1 MQWIKTR
8 EAQAAQRLWI
18 LALSSILTLQRAK
31 LEAELVILSSPMTVT
46 LNLILETLD
55 NQKISARSPE
65 FPDCIAIADTREA
78 AIVAIQQQLRD
89 RLKTIEF
96 VSIPLP
102 ISAPPAHTLADS
114 FGVFK
119 DDPYFAEILQGMRSD
134 RELDSDNPAY
144 T

>member
-1 MQWIKTR
+1 
-8 EAQAAQRLWI
+8 
-18 LALSSILTLQRAK
+18 
-31 LEAELVILSSPMTVT
+31 MTAT
-46 LNLILETLD
+46 LNLILETQD
-55 NQKISARSPE
+55 DQKISARSPE

-78 AIVAIQQQLRD
+78 AIAAIQQQLSD
-89 RLKTIEF
+89 RLKKIEF

-102 ISAPPAHTLADS
+102 ISAPSNLADS

-119 DDPYFAEILQGMRSD
+119 EDLLFAEILQQMRND

>member
-1 MQWIKTR
+1 MQWIETR

-18 LALSSILTLQRAK
+18 LALSSIKRAK
-31 LEAELVILSSPMTVT
+31 LEAALVILSSPMIAT

-78 AIVAIQQQLRD
+78 AIAAIQQQLRD

-119 DDPYFAEILQGMRSD
+119 DDPYFAEILQRMRSD